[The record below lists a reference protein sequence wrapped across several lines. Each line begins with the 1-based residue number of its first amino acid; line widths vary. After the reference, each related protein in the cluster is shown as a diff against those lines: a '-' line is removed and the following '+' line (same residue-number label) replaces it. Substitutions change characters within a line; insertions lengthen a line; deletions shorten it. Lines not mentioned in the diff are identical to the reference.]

1 MNKGTD
7 DVVSTPVDPSLLRSL
22 RTAHPTFTVAE
33 PVCVIDDGRLV
44 VRFRFTVGQHTFE
57 PSITLSG
64 LEAHELTRA
73 NEDPARELL
82 RALAVVE
89 AFSYW
94 KAFCSPE
101 LVIPG
106 SGSRLTWWNDFWAP
120 ALGEFFYRNDIDF
133 TAPDFLTLR
142 ATGPDD
148 PAPRARAVE
157 APAAPALVMFSG
169 GKDSLA
175 LALTTRHAMPIDVF
189 LYNPTPGQ
197 LALTGTLRPGR
208 VITLE
213 RRILPDL
220 LRLNAQGHPNGHTPY
235 SAYLAFA
242 AMLAGYLRGN
252 SLVLAGNSRSDDEP
266 NISAY
271 RGRPVN
277 HQWTKTYEFEANLAD
292 YRHRWVPAAPPYAS
306 PLRPLL
312 ELQIVS
318 LLTDDVDAYLRTA
331 SCNQAKSTG
340 WCRACAKCAWV
351 FLATSVLFGH
361 DLAVAKLGGD
371 LLEDRSL
378 SGLYERMAGLHG
390 TKPFECTGSEDEVR
404 ACLRSVLERD
414 APVPA
419 ALLLMAED
427 TRIQQAPTL
436 AEVLAGWGADDL
448 VPEAIRPYV
457 EKARGPA

>member
-1 MNKGTD
+1 M
-7 DVVSTPVDPSLLRSL
+7 STPVDPRFLQSL
-22 RTAHPTFTVAE
+22 RTAHPLLTVAE
-33 PVCVIDDGRLV
+33 PVCAIEDSRLV

-64 LEAHELTRA
+64 LEAHELARA
-73 NEDPARELL
+73 NDAPARELL

-106 SGSRLTWWNDFWAP
+106 TDDQLGWWNGFWAP
-120 ALGEFFYRNDIDF
+120 AMGEFFYRNDIDF
-133 TAPDFLTLR
+133 TQPGFLELR
-142 ATGPDD
+142 ATGG
-148 PAPRARAVE
+148 PAPAGGT
-157 APAAPALVMFSG
+157 APEGPALVMFSG

-175 LALTTRHAMPIDVF
+175 LTLTTRKALPIDVF
-189 LYNPTPGQ
+189 LYNPTPNQ
-197 LALTGTLRPGR
+197 IALTQSLEPGR

-213 RRILPDL
+213 RQIRPEL
-220 LRLNAQGHPNGHTPY
+220 LRLNDEGRPNGHTPY

-252 SLVLAGNSRSDDEP
+252 RLVLAGNSRSDDEP

-271 RGRPVN
+271 RGRPIN

-306 PLRPLL
+306 PLRPLF
-312 ELQIVS
+312 ELQIIS
-318 LLTDDVDAYLRTA
+318 LLADDVDAYLRTA
-331 SCNQAKSTG
+331 SCNQTRSTG

-361 DLAVAKLGGD
+361 DLAVTKLGGD

-378 SGLYERMAGLHG
+378 AGLYERMAGLHG

-404 ACLRSVLERD
+404 ASLRSVLERD

-427 TRIQQAPTL
+427 TRLQQAPTL
-436 AEVLAGWGADDL
+436 GEVLADWGADDL
-448 VPEAIRPYV
+448 VPEAIRPHV
-457 EKARGPA
+457 EKARGQG